1 MSCLSGTRVST
12 GGVVFYAQMF
22 PIIEQYGNTLVKI
35 LSGEAEKGEP
45 ITIKS
50 K

>member
-1 MSCLSGTRVST
+1 
-12 GGVVFYAQMF
+12 MF

-35 LSGEAEKGEP
+35 LRQEAEKGQP
-45 ITIKS
+45 VTIKS